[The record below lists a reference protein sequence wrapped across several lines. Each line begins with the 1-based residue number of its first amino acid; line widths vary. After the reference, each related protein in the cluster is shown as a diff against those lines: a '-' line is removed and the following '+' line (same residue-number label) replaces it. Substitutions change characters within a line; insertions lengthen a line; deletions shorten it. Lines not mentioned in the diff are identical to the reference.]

1 MKISLSILF
10 STLAV
15 ASASHSE
22 NDVFLRRGPNNSLI
36 PRQNGSQ
43 PIVGDLTNAQLETA
57 YVAQCNTTNSA
68 TGQAQIL
75 ADIQNATTNAV
86 AIDVGPNSML
96 RPPFVLMRGVAI
108 VQSNLR
114 QTDGRRLGESQ
125 QRDLVCAN
133 VAGHQTGYFT
143 RSE

>member
-22 NDVFLRRGPNNSLI
+22 NDVFLRRGPNYSLF

-57 YVAQCNTTNSA
+57 YVAQCNATNSA

-86 AIDVGPNSML
+86 AIDQSFSQIYAKLMVVDSENLNNGTLFAPTWQAINQVTSLGP
-96 RPPFVLMRGVAI
+96 
-108 VQSNLR
+108 
-114 QTDGRRLGESQ
+114 
-125 QRDLVCAN
+125 
-133 VAGHQTGYFT
+133 
-143 RSE
+143 SEALSVKVH